1 MIEQRTA
8 APGKDSLYELA
19 VYFFNNI
26 QNHPQGNKELKR
38 FNKYVQFEIV
48 DGQSFYIHIDRGN
61 VTVNKGIFNGGK
73 ADLVHFSLHSGV
85 MEGLL
90 RGKLR
95 FSDVFSR
102 YTNDR
107 NNKEKVIPV
116 SGMAGGTFGG
126 PHINWVAKLIR
137 MAQEVR

>member
-1 MIEQRTA
+1 MTEGRTA
-8 APGKDSLYELA
+8 ALKDALYELA
-19 VYFFNNI
+19 ENFFSNI
-26 QNHPQGNKELKR
+26 QNHPHGKQELKR
-38 FNKYVQFEIV
+38 FNKYFQFEIV
-48 DGQSFYIHIDRGN
+48 DGQSFYIRIDGGN
-61 VTVNKGIFNGGK
+61 VAVNRGMFKGSEG
-73 ADLVHFSLHSGV
+73 DVVHFSLHSGV

-107 NNKEKVIPV
+107 NNREKVIPV

-126 PHINWVAKLIR
+126 PYVNWIAKLIR
-137 MAQEVR
+137 MGQEVR